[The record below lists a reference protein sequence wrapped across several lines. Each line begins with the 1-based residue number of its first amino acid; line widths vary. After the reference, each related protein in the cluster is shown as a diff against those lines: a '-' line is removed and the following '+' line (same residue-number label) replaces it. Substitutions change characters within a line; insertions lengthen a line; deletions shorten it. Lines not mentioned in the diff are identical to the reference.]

1 MSSFWG
7 PSLPVTQP
15 LAEPEHTDPGEQVT
29 PADIVSMVAQRLHL
43 AGTPA
48 VVTRESLDAA
58 AHGAE
63 LLLTALGIA
72 IPTEEHGDHPRPEPL
87 YQVRFNPH
95 PMP

>member
-7 PSLPVTQP
+7 PSVPVTRP
-15 LAEPEHTDPGEQVT
+15 LAQPEPELPGPGEQVT
-29 PADIVSMVAQRLHL
+29 PSDVVSMVAQRLQL

-72 IPTEEHGDHPRPEPL
+72 IPTEEHR
-87 YQVRFNPH
+87 
-95 PMP
+95 